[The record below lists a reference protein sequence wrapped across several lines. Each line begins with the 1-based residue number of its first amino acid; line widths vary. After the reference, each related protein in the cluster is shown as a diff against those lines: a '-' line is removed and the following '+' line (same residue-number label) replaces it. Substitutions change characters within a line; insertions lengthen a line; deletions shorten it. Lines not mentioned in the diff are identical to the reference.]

1 MQFINNVKE
10 RIENRDQI
18 DIYQEIVELTHYEYV
33 TKKNKMET
41 YELKEEIEL
50 ILQKIEQKEK
60 ENYEYKESE
69 EFKILFEELR
79 QKSEVLYRKENTC
92 KQ

>member
-1 MQFINNVKE
+1 M
-10 RIENRDQI
+10 
-18 DIYQEIVELTHYEYV
+18 ELTHYEYV
-33 TKKNKMET
+33 TKENKTEINK
-41 YELKEEIEL
+41 LKEEIEL

-60 ENYEYKESE
+60 ENYEYKKSE